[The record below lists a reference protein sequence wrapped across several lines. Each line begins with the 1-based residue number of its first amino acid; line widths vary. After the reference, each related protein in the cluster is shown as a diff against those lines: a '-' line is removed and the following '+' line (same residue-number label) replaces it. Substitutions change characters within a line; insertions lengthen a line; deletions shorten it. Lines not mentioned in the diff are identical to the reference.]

1 MYEQYWGLD
10 RKPFEP
16 GWDEIFYYPGES
28 HQGTL
33 LKLRYALESRHEAAL
48 LCGPS
53 GSGKTL
59 LVRNLLHQLPDWL
72 TPRVHVVF
80 PTMDR
85 RELLAFL
92 AHELTGTEDYADIRS
107 VDHNL
112 NRIHIALSTQADRGR
127 HAVVVVDEAH
137 TIVDHET
144 LESMR
149 MLLNL
154 QHQERP
160 VLSLVLAGQPTLL
173 KPLTRNP
180 SFDQRLC
187 VKALLQPWDEEGTIS
202 YINHRLS
209 AAGASRTI
217 FSEGALEQV
226 HSRAQGIAR
235 SINRLCDLV
244 LLVGYAEGLE
254 KIERDHVDSVFNE
267 LIALQTGPPSESAH
281 SATVPL

>member
-16 GWDEIFYYPGES
+16 GWDETFYYPEES

-72 TPRVHVVF
+72 TPRVHLVF
-80 PTMDR
+80 PAMDR
-85 RELLAFL
+85 RELLACL

-112 NRIHIALSTQADRGR
+112 NRIHLALSTQADGGR

-137 TIVDHET
+137 AVVDHDL

-160 VLSLVLAGQPTLL
+160 VLSLVLVGQPTLF
-173 KPLTRNP
+173 KPLARNP
-180 SFDQRLC
+180 SFDQRLS
-187 VKALLQPWDEEGTIS
+187 VKTLLQPWDEEAAVR
-202 YINHRLS
+202 YIHHRLS
-209 AAGASRTI
+209 AAGATRTI
-217 FSEGALEQV
+217 FSDGALQQIHV
-226 HSRAQGIAR
+226 RSQGIAR
-235 SINRLCDLV
+235 AINRLADLA

-254 KIERDHVDSVFNE
+254 QIERDHVDSVFNE
-267 LIALQTGPPSESAH
+267 LIALKAAPSSEA
-281 SATVPL
+281 APTETVPL